1 MPDFNKIVQPKE
13 RNFLRKIVVTVCT
26 LAGILLI
33 AFLIGLGVLDRNQV
47 KQSRTDERVA
57 SVEDYA
63 CREIHSTDAP
73 IGVKKEYTFTISDNL
88 SIDTHLAFYTVHQYV
103 DVYLD
108 GENVYN
114 LKPSKG
120 KRISKTVGSNWVMIP
135 LYREDAGK
143 EIRVVITPVYES
155 FKNREV
161 EFLIGSEL
169 GIYTKRLFLDLP
181 QLILGLLAIFVG
193 IVFVGLSV
201 YNRFLMHHGNRIG
214 FLGMF
219 SIMMGI
225 WRVMDTR
232 FTPYLFPDHA
242 VQVFYLSV
250 TMLMLGIIPLMK
262 YIETGFHKCSRRMF
276 DVYSI
281 VIALLCMGQ
290 LFLQIFGVMDLRDN
304 LLLTH
309 VCIVV
314 GAANIIGNVVYE
326 RLKYPENHKNR
337 MERFLPLI
345 CVVGVLAD
353 VVSFYVKGTSSGLVF
368 SLSAFLVY
376 ILCSGIHQMLQYSEQ
391 EKQLA
396 EKDKLLA
403 ENERRLTESR
413 ISTMISQIQPHF
425 IYNTLGT
432 VGQLCL
438 EEPEKAAQLVKDF
451 SLYLRGNFT
460 ELDNPALIRISK
472 EMEHVKHYVN
482 IEQIRFPDMEI
493 IYDLKA
499 DEFLLPALTIQPLV
513 ENAIKHGLMG
523 LETGGTVKISTYET
537 DKTYCVCVEDDGVG
551 FDKAQVIDERKH
563 VGIKNIRGRIEA
575 MCNGTL
581 TIEST
586 PGIGTT
592 AYITIPKEGA
602 EFDSNHSR

>member
-108 GENVYN
+108 GENVYT

-120 KRISKTVGSNWVMIP
+120 KRISNTVGSNWVMIP

-161 EFLIGSEL
+161 EFFIGSEL

-225 WRVMDTR
+225 WRVTDTR
-232 FTPYLFPDHA
+232 FTPFLFSEHA
-242 VQVFYLSV
+242 VLVFYLSV
-250 TMLMLGIIPLMK
+250 TMLMLGIIPLIK
-262 YIETGFHKCSRRMF
+262 YIETGFHEGSRRMF

-281 VIALLCMGQ
+281 VIAFICMGQ
-290 LFLQIFGVMDLRDN
+290 LLLQIFSVMDLRDN
-304 LLLTH
+304 LALTH
-309 VCIVV
+309 ACIVV
-314 GAANIIGNVVYE
+314 GAAIIIGSVLYE
-326 RLKYPENHKNR
+326 RFKYPENYKNR
-337 MERFLPLI
+337 TGRFLPLI
-345 CVVGVLAD
+345 CIVGILAD

-391 EKQLA
+391 EKKLA

-403 ENERRLTESR
+403 ENERQLTESR

-460 ELDNPALIRISK
+460 ELDNHALIRISK

-482 IEQIRFPDMEI
+482 IERIRFPDMEI
-493 IYDLKA
+493 IYDLKT

-523 LETGGTVKISTYET
+523 LETGGKVKISTYET

-551 FDKAQVIDERKH
+551 FDKAEVIDERKH

-586 PGIGTT
+586 PGIGT
-592 AYITIPKEGA
+592 AAHITIPKGGG
-602 EFDSNHSR
+602 EFDSNYSR

>member
-1 MPDFNKIVQPKE
+1 MSDLENIVQPKE
-13 RNFLRKIVVTVCT
+13 RKHLRKISAMVCI

-33 AFLIGLGVLDRNQV
+33 AFLVGLGVLDRNRV
-47 KQSRTDERVA
+47 KQSRTEERVT
-57 SVEDYA
+57 SVEEYT
-63 CREIHSTDAP
+63 CREVRSTDAP
-73 IGVKKEYTFTISDNL
+73 IGVKKEYIFTLDDNL
-88 SIDTHLAFYTVHQYV
+88 AIDTHLAFYTVHQYV
-103 DVYLD
+103 DVYLN
-108 GENVYN
+108 GERVYS
-114 LKPSKG
+114 LKPTKG
-120 KRISKTVGSNWVMIP
+120 KRISKTVGSNWVMLP

-143 EIRVVITPVYES
+143 EVRVEITPVYES
-155 FKNREV
+155 FRNREV
-161 EFLIGSEL
+161 EFLIGSQL

-181 QLILGLLAIFVG
+181 QLILEFLVIFVG

-201 YNRFLMHHGNRIG
+201 YNRFLKHQWGKIG
-214 FLGMF
+214 SLGLF

-225 WRVMDTR
+225 WRVTDTR
-232 FTPYLFPDHA
+232 FTPFLFPNHA
-242 VQVFYLSV
+242 VLMFYLSV
-250 TMLMLGIIPLMK
+250 TMLMLGIIPLIK
-262 YIETGFHKCSRRMF
+262 SVEERFHKYSQRVF

-281 VIALLCMGQ
+281 VIAFICMGQ
-290 LFLQIFGVMDLRDN
+290 LLLQIFGVMDVRDN

-309 VCIVV
+309 VCIVL
-314 GAANIIGNVVYE
+314 GAVIISGNVLYE
-326 RLKYPENHKNR
+326 RIRYPENHKNR
-337 MERFLPLI
+337 MGRFLPLI
-345 CVVGVLAD
+345 CIVGVLAD
-353 VVSFYVKGTSSGLVF
+353 VICFYVRGTSSGLVF
-368 SLSAFLVY
+368 SLLAFLIY

-432 VGQLCL
+432 VGQYCL
-438 EEPEKAAQLVKDF
+438 EDPEKAAQLVKDF

-460 ELDNPALIRISK
+460 ELDNHALLRMSK
-472 EMEHVKHYVN
+472 EIEHVKHYVN

-499 DEFLLPALTIQPLV
+499 DGFLLPPLTVQPLV

-537 DKTYCVCVEDDGVG
+537 DKTYCVCVADDGVG
-551 FDKAQVIDERKH
+551 FDKAQEIDERKH

-586 PGIGTT
+586 PGVGTT
-592 AYITIPKEGA
+592 AYITIPKGGA
-602 EFDSNHSR
+602 ELDSNHSR

>member
-1 MPDFNKIVQPKE
+1 MPDSNKNVYSGEK
-13 RNFLRKIVVTVCT
+13 NYLRKSAIIVCA

-33 AFLIGLGVLDRNQV
+33 AFLVGLGVMDFNQV
-47 KQSRTDERVA
+47 KQIRTDERVT
-57 SVEDYA
+57 SVEEYT
-63 CREIHSTDAP
+63 CREIESTDAP
-73 IGVKKEYTFTISDNL
+73 IGIKKEYTFTISDNL
-88 SIDTHLAFYTVHQYV
+88 TIDTHLAFYTVHQYV

-108 GENVYN
+108 GEHIYT
-114 LKPSKG
+114 LRPSKG
-120 KRISKTVGSNWVMIP
+120 KRISKTVGSNWVMLP
-135 LYREDAGK
+135 LYCEDAGK

-169 GIYTKRLFLDLP
+169 GIYTNRLFLGLP

-193 IVFVGLSV
+193 IVFVGLST
-201 YNRFLMHHGNRIG
+201 YNRFLRHQGNRIG
-214 FLGMF
+214 FLGVF

-225 WRVMDTR
+225 WRVTDTR
-232 FTPYLFPDHA
+232 FTPFLFLNHA
-242 VQVFYLSV
+242 VLMFYLSV

-262 YIETGFHKCSRRMF
+262 YIETGFHEGSRRLF

-281 VIALLCMGQ
+281 VIAFICMGQ
-290 LFLQIFGVMDLRDN
+290 LLLQIFGVMDLRDN
-304 LLLTH
+304 LALTH
-309 VCIVV
+309 ACIVV
-314 GAANIIGNVVYE
+314 GAAIIIGNVLYE
-326 RLKYPENHKNR
+326 RLKYPENHKKR
-337 MERFLPLI
+337 MGRFLPLI
-345 CVVGVLAD
+345 CIVGVLAD
-353 VVSFYVKGTSSGLVF
+353 VVSFYMKGTSSGLVF
-368 SLSAFLVY
+368 SLLAFLIY
-376 ILCSGIHQMLQYSEQ
+376 ILCSGIHQMLRYSEQ

-432 VGQLCL
+432 VGQFCL
-438 EEPEKAAQLVKDF
+438 EDPEKAAQLVKDF

-460 ELDNPALIRISK
+460 ELDNHALIRISK
-472 EMEHVKHYVN
+472 EIEHVKHYVN

-493 IYDLKA
+493 SYDLKA
-499 DEFLLPALTIQPLV
+499 DEFLLPALTVQPLV

-537 DKTYCVCVEDDGVG
+537 DKTYCVCVADDGVG
-551 FDKAQVIDERKH
+551 FDKAQEIDERKH

-586 PGIGTT
+586 PGVGTT
-592 AYITIPKEGA
+592 AYITIPKGGA
-602 EFDSNHSR
+602 ELDSNHSR